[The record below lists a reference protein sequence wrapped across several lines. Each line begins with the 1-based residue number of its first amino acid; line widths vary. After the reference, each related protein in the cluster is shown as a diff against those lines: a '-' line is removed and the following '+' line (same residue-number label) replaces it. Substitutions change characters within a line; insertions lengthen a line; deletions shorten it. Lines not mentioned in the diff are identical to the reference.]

1 MTVLRI
7 TLSQLTHNLKWT
19 SSYVHWFTKFNSN
32 TNHSYLAQ
40 YYKIIT
46 DLCRPKDISS
56 TEYLITCTTCL
67 LDFRS
72 FLFQLSQIF
81 WNISTPFL
89 DVLFVFWT
97 FYIRSMS
104 SCCWFFWYQIAESI
118 LNYLLKI
125 TLVANTKQ
133 HHFMTCSKLKS
144 YCQSLKSA
152 EYWIYNK
159 QYNTHYLTYCDM
171 ETDESGIFL

>member
-1 MTVLRI
+1 MSTGLPNSIVTQTILILYNIIR
-7 TLSQLTHNLKWT
+7 
-19 SSYVHWFTKFNSN
+19 SSPICAVRKTFLLLN
-32 TNHSYLAQ
+32 TWLHARLG
-40 YYKIIT
+40 
-46 DLCRPKDISS
+46 
-56 TEYLITCTTCL
+56 L
-67 LDFRS
+67 LDFWS

-125 TLVANTKQ
+125 TLVSNTKQ

-152 EYWIYNK
+152 EYWIYNT

>member
-1 MTVLRI
+1 MSTGLPNSIVTQTILILYNIIR
-7 TLSQLTHNLKWT
+7 
-19 SSYVHWFTKFNSN
+19 SSPICAVRKTFLLLN
-32 TNHSYLAQ
+32 TWLHARLG
-40 YYKIIT
+40 
-46 DLCRPKDISS
+46 
-56 TEYLITCTTCL
+56 L
-67 LDFRS
+67 LDFWS

-171 ETDESGIFL
+171 ETDGSGIFL

>member
-1 MTVLRI
+1 MSTGLPNSIVTQTILILYNIIR
-7 TLSQLTHNLKWT
+7 
-19 SSYVHWFTKFNSN
+19 SSPICAVRKTFLLLN
-32 TNHSYLAQ
+32 TWLHARLG
-40 YYKIIT
+40 
-46 DLCRPKDISS
+46 
-56 TEYLITCTTCL
+56 L
-67 LDFRS
+67 LDFWS

-104 SCCWFFWYQIAESI
+104 SCCWFFWCQIAESI

-152 EYWIYNK
+152 EYWIYNT

-171 ETDESGIFL
+171 KTDESGIFL

>member
-1 MTVLRI
+1 MSTGLPNSIVTQTILILYNIIR
-7 TLSQLTHNLKWT
+7 
-19 SSYVHWFTKFNSN
+19 SSPICAVRKTFLLLN
-32 TNHSYLAQ
+32 TWLHARLG
-40 YYKIIT
+40 
-46 DLCRPKDISS
+46 
-56 TEYLITCTTCL
+56 L
-67 LDFRS
+67 LDFWS

-104 SCCWFFWYQIAESI
+104 SCCWFFWCQIAESI

-152 EYWIYNK
+152 EYWIYNT